1 MCEPIFSLQSVSV
14 LSSKSSVF
22 GFKVFLLRF
31 YEIFIIMTGKET
43 CYTSRYY
50 LFCTN
55 IKIQWEDVGSRGG
68 WGGVLINLRLG
79 KVKT

>member
-14 LSSKSSVF
+14 HSSKSSVF

-68 WGGVLINLRLG
+68 LGWGSDKFETG
-79 KVKT
+79 KS